1 MRVHF
6 SVFAKSAYLALLL
19 RIFYAILATPRNLNE
34 STFCTHKKAGL
45 QSCCSANSGSGIASI
60 PNKQHRSPRRMYII
74 YKVRDMRTRC
84 IYTPEDILVSQCFGI
99 YEFTRFELAKTKRL
113 RRLLNMSCTPSH
125 AKEHTPSAW
134 ADTAKL
140 LFCAAKLHKKNDI
153 RKRYVIFLCFFSVF
167 SRWMLN
173 HPLAKSKL
181 WMEFYC
187 FNTGIQASI
196 AGVYDHTETPYCQQ
210 GYTNRANRLFVHNPC
225 LLRRLLSCI
234 SHLL

>member
-1 MRVHF
+1 MRYSCASSTLSLQHPEILTRVHF
-6 SVFAKSAYLALLL
+6 AHTKKRDCNLAVPLTQALVL
-19 RIFYAILATPRNLNE
+19 P
-34 STFCTHKKAGL
+34 
-45 QSCCSANSGSGIASI
+45 SI

>member
-1 MRVHF
+1 MHF
-6 SVFAKSAYLALLL
+6 QWHFWKLFIQTHVFIHIQRKRDCTIAVPLIEALALPFVPNSNTVAHAVC
-19 RIFYAILATPRNLNE
+19 ISYKGTQYAHA
-34 STFCTHKKAGL
+34 
-45 QSCCSANSGSGIASI
+45 
-60 PNKQHRSPRRMYII
+60 MYIH
-74 YKVRDMRTRC
+74 TRGHLSVAMFWN
-84 IYTPEDILVSQCFGI
+84 D
-99 YEFTRFELAKTKRL
+99 EFARFRLAKTKRV
-113 RRLLNMSCTPSH
+113 RRLFQYSVFTPIPKDIYPRRELN
-125 AKEHTPSAW
+125 
-134 ADTAKL
+134 TAKL

-173 HPLAKSKL
+173 HPLAKSNL

-234 SHLL
+234 FHLL